1 MCVCACVELWIAEQH
16 MFTMKMDSSLS
27 KSSSVN
33 TSGASSN
40 RSSGVGTATAPS
52 SLGFREAAH
61 FANIMVE
68 FEDREA
74 LARRSVIAQSKQML

>member
-1 MCVCACVELWIAEQH
+1 MNATKEASVCGLRAEH
-16 MFTMKMDSSLS
+16 LFTMKMDSSLS

-40 RSSGVGTATAPS
+40 RSSGVGTMGAPS

-74 LARRSVIAQSKQML
+74 FDEHSSLSQML

>member
-1 MCVCACVELWIAEQH
+1 
-16 MFTMKMDSSLS
+16 MKMDSSLS

-74 LARRSVIAQSKQML
+74 SYKNRHSVLQCHWDHLNSISNTIRKPW

>member
-1 MCVCACVELWIAEQH
+1 
-16 MFTMKMDSSLS
+16 MKMDSSLS

-74 LARRSVIAQSKQML
+74 SYKNRHSVKFLQCHWDHLNSISNTIRKPW

>member
-1 MCVCACVELWIAEQH
+1 
-16 MFTMKMDSSLS
+16 MKMDSSLS

-52 SLGFREAAH
+52 SLGGFRESAH
-61 FANIMVE
+61 FQNIMVE
-68 FEDREA
+68 FEDR
-74 LARRSVIAQSKQML
+74 